1 MEQLNVRLD
10 ILTGI
15 VEIFC
20 QVATFADDWYKHTLV
35 QQGAL
40 EWALEIM
47 YTLKEIV
54 DKLESVGLFK
64 QFQLKKNKETAQGP
78 NETKMLEKH
87 PFAGYN
93 SKMVSLVCSLIYR
106 KE

>member
-1 MEQLNVRLD
+1 M
-10 ILTGI
+10 TGI

-35 QQGAL
+35 LEGAL

-47 YTLKEIV
+47 YTLKDMVE
-54 DKLESVGLFK
+54 KLESIGLFK
-64 QFQLKKNKETAQGP
+64 QFKLKKNEESVKGP
-78 NETKMLEKH
+78 NETKILHKH

-93 SKMVSLVCSLIYR
+93 SKMVSLVCSLTYR
-106 KE
+106 